1 MKSLSSKSNNTDIY
15 ERIKILGN
23 SILSVAKISDRFLQ
37 RANKERIQ
45 DAKVLKML
53 NFLLS
58 FECFQELES
67 YHFWY
72 YDPYD
77 QEEWNK
83 ILDHIYHRSL
93 TETHLMN

>member
-1 MKSLSSKSNNTDIY
+1 MKSLSSKSNNKDIY

-23 SILSVAKISDRFLQ
+23 SFLSVAKISDRFLQ

-72 YDPYD
+72 YDPYNP
-77 QEEWNK
+77 EEWNK